1 MSVFTQSRSYI
12 VRIIFIL
19 AFAIILVRLFAL
31 QVVSSKYQRLA
42 QENAIFKKIVYPARG
57 IVYDRNNKAI
67 ISNTQMYDLMVIP
80 SEARGV
86 DTAYI
91 CQLLEIDTA
100 EFKTRMLTA
109 IIKNGR
115 SRASAF
121 ESLLSPE
128 KHARLEENSWRLGK
142 GFYLQDRPIR
152 TFPFGVGAHFIGYT
166 GEVDSAIIARSEGF
180 YQSGDYVGRSGLE
193 ATYEKVLMGQRGIQY
208 LIKDNRNKLVGQ
220 FENGELDEKPEAG
233 RGLHTYVDAEL
244 QQLAEKLM
252 QNKVGAV
259 VAIEPKT
266 GGILSLVS
274 GPNFNPDA
282 LTGPNFRKTYSKFV
296 LDVSRPLLNR
306 AIKGQYPPGS
316 TFKPLGAL
324 VALDEGLIT
333 PSFGYPCGGRYY
345 ACGHGKP
352 ACTHSGGGHAANM
365 RLAIANSCNSYFTHM
380 YRIAA
385 DNPRYGGVK
394 KGFERWRQYMNSFG
408 LGIRL
413 GVDLPSEDAAN
424 IPDTVDYNK
433 EYRGSWNSCTNL
445 TLGIGQDKMTA
456 TPLQLANAMCIIAN
470 KGYYYTPHF
479 VRSIDDESASD
490 TILKRYRTRHNV
502 LTSISDTAF
511 EAVMAGMQD
520 VVERGTATGAR
531 IPGIAICAK
540 TGTAQNFRFIRG
552 KKIELNE
559 NSMFV
564 AFAPRENPKIA
575 ICVVVENAGFGSTAA
590 GPIASL
596 MMEKYLNDTLS
607 AASVKKAD
615 DFSKKDLMPSILKV
629 EQFIADSTRAYFY
642 YNLTKDSSYI
652 KKYLHGDVPEK
663 KPDTVKP
670 KTAVVKTTPAKK
682 QPQKPAQPDS
692 QRIGILYRD
701 ELWNRSIQNFR
712 RRETVS

>member
-1 MSVFTQSRSYI
+1 MSSGPSYDPND
-12 VRIIFIL
+12 L
-19 AFAIILVRLFAL
+19 AGASFRKNWGRMAL
-31 QVVSSKYQRLA
+31 
-42 QENAIFKKIVYPARG
+42 
-57 IVYDRNNKAI
+57 
-67 ISNTQMYDLMVIP
+67 
-80 SEARGV
+80 
-86 DTAYI
+86 DTA
-91 CQLLEIDTA
+91 
-100 EFKTRMLTA
+100 
-109 IIKNGR
+109 
-115 SRASAF
+115 
-121 ESLLSPE
+121 
-128 KHARLEENSWRLGK
+128 
-142 GFYLQDRPIR
+142 
-152 TFPFGVGAHFIGYT
+152 
-166 GEVDSAIIARSEGF
+166 
-180 YQSGDYVGRSGLE
+180 
-193 ATYEKVLMGQRGIQY
+193 
-208 LIKDNRNKLVGQ
+208 
-220 FENGELDEKPEAG
+220 
-233 RGLHTYVDAEL
+233 
-244 QQLAEKLM
+244 
-252 QNKVGAV
+252 
-259 VAIEPKT
+259 
-266 GGILSLVS
+266 
-274 GPNFNPDA
+274 
-282 LTGPNFRKTYSKFV
+282 
-296 LDVSRPLLNR
+296 RPLYNR

-352 ACTHSGGGHAANM
+352 ACTHSGGGHAANL

-385 DNPRYGGVK
+385 DNPKYGGVK
-394 KGFERWRQYMNSFG
+394 KGFERWRQYMISFG

-413 GVDLPSEDAAN
+413 GIDLPSEDDAN
-424 IPDTVDYNK
+424 IPDTTDYNK

-479 VRSIDDESASD
+479 VKSIDNESAGD
-490 TILKRYRTRHNV
+490 TILKKYRTRHNV
-502 LTSISDTAF
+502 LTSITDTAF
-511 EAVMAGMQD
+511 EAVMSGMQD

-531 IPGIAICAK
+531 IAGINICAK

-615 DFSKKDLMPSILKV
+615 DFSKKDLMPAILKV

-652 KKYLHGDVPEK
+652 KKYLRGDVPEK

-670 KTAVVKTTPAKK
+670 KIAIAKTNPKPQPPPAR
-682 QPQKPAQPDS
+682 PDS
-692 QRIGILYRD
+692 QRIGILFRN
-701 ELWNRSIQNFR
+701 EAWNRSIQNFR
-712 RRETVS
+712 RRETLS